1 MRGIIKFG
9 LTELKLVLKDKS
21 FYFWA
26 MVLPVFFV
34 FIFSGIGNDN
44 KGKESKTIVYIK
56 NLDKGDYSKEL
67 VNNLKK
73 EKLSLKFDKKG
84 KKVARE
90 LIIPSD
96 FSKKIKDKK
105 KVVLKFKVKGT
116 KLNTYAIQ
124 AKISLYRAIYKFLIK
139 KYLGIEKPKQILS
152 IKSEW
157 AGRASYI
164 PSGIIHQMPATIITF
179 LLFNLL
185 IFGGTNFVKLRER
198 GMLERFVIT
207 PLGKKGMWFGLFL
220 TNMFVAFIVVIMIII
235 TSSLL
240 FSVSFG
246 MIPLL
251 NMLFVLMIFST
262 FVASLSIYMGSVLKK
277 AEAVIGVAVLL
288 ANLLAA
294 LGGCWWPIEI
304 VPDFMKK
311 IAMVLPTGWAMAAS
325 DKLLFYKTPFS
336 SVVPHLFVLI
346 GFTIAFGLLSVKFFN
361 IEKT

>member
-26 MVLPVFFV
+26 IVLPVFFV
-34 FIFSGIGNDN
+34 FIFSGLGNDSG
-44 KGKESKTIVYIK
+44 GKEEKTVVYIK
-56 NLDKGDYSKEL
+56 NLDKGEFSKEL
-67 VNNLKK
+67 INNLKK

-84 KKVARE
+84 KKVSRE

-96 FSKKIKDKK
+96 FSDKVKSRK
-105 KVVLKFKVKGT
+105 KVVLKFKIKGS
-116 KLNTYAIQ
+116 KLNSYAIQ
-124 AKISLYRAIYKFLIK
+124 VKISLYRAIYKFLIK
-139 KYLGIEKPKQILS
+139 RYLGIEKPDKILS
-152 IKSEW
+152 IKTEW

-164 PSGIIHQMPATIITF
+164 PSGVIHQMPATIITF

-207 PLGKKGMWFGLFL
+207 PLGRKGMWFGLFL
-220 TNMFVAFIVVIMIII
+220 TNMFVAFIVIIMIII

-251 NMLFVLMIFST
+251 NMLFVLIVFST
-262 FVASLSIYMGSVLKK
+262 FVAALSIYMGSVLKK
-277 AEAVIGVAVLL
+277 AEAVTGVAVLL

-311 IAMVLPTGWAMAAS
+311 IAMVLPTGWAMAAT
-325 DKLLFYKTPFS
+325 DKLLFYKNPFS
-336 SVVPHLFVLI
+336 SIIPNLFILI
-346 GFTIAFGLLSVKFFN
+346 GFTIVFALLSIKFFN
-361 IEKT
+361 IEKI